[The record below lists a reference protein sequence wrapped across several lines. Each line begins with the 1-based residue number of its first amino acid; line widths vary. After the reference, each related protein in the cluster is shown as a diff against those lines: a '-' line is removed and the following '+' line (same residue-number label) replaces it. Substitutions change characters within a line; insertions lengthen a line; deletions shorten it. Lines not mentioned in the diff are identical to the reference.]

1 MAKREV
7 IDLLKKYIALLKS
20 EGIAV
25 EKAFLYGSY
34 SLENETDDSDIDLM
48 IVTNNQDADNDFII
62 GRIWQLTKKINTR
75 IEPYLV
81 GLDRFNRTNFSPFI
95 DMIKEKGIKIA

>member
-7 IDLLKKYIALLKS
+7 IDILKKYVVLLKS

-34 SLENETDDSDIDLM
+34 SLDSETDDSDIDLM
-48 IVTNNQDADNDFII
+48 IVTNDAHRRTQTKAVGWGFYEAHFIYNFRCWSAQSRKYRLI
-62 GRIWQLTKKINTR
+62 
-75 IEPYLV
+75 
-81 GLDRFNRTNFSPFI
+81 RFW
-95 DMIKEKGIKIA
+95 